1 MGKTQLII
9 FFALIWMQSGFA
21 QTDGPVDYKRSS
33 LHLILID
40 QNDFFNREAVKSAF
54 FSSAFPDQYD
64 KVNLEDSILNIRDY
78 VSYMEERQRNMQ
90 RDQKIPSLIKTGF
103 TNELE
108 LAKNIFEEDEEEIR
122 SYTEDYIQKNDLAR
136 QIVADWFQRDKN
148 GTFSME
154 NVQERGLYN
163 ADLYDVKTAKEST
176 LGKALLKDAGETL
189 IGNTFIIFNNIRV
202 VDNKQFLDAIKMRT
216 AMLGR
221 RPGNKMRGSKLG
233 RVLNRAK
240 NKVKQKAR
248 KGYNVWTTAY
258 LYQLKWTEEVQAH
271 FFNDLWISR
280 NEIDSEKKSAFENT
294 DIFELEFVGYSYSQ
308 SVATEGLWKKQS
320 HQKIV
325 EIATLRN
332 IGNTYAELQ
341 KEYDVFKPISALS
354 SVDPITAQIGMKE
367 GLEGKE
373 KFEVLEIIEDP
384 ETGIQNLDRV
394 DIIKTDP
401 DKIWDNRY
409 NADLLLEEEKRQNS
423 LKGTHFTG
431 GSNKIYPGMFIR
443 QIK

>member
-1 MGKTQLII
+1 MGKIQII
-9 FFALIWMQSGFA
+9 ICFVLLSMQSGFA
-21 QTDGPVDYKRSS
+21 QKDGPVDYKRSS

-40 QNDFFNREAVKSAF
+40 QNDFFNREAVKSSF

-64 KVNLEDSILNIRDY
+64 KVNLQDSILNIRDY
-78 VSYMEERQRNMQ
+78 VSYREEREKNKK
-90 RDQKIPSLIKTGF
+90 RDQKIPSLIKSGF
-103 TNELE
+103 TSELE

-122 SYTEDYIQKNDLAR
+122 SYTEDYIQKKDLAR
-136 QIVADWFQRDKN
+136 KIVADWFQRDEN

-163 ADLYDVKTAKEST
+163 ADLYDVKAAKESS
-176 LGKALLKDAGETL
+176 LGMALIKDAGESL
-189 IGNTFIIFNNIRV
+189 IGNTFIVFNNIRV
-202 VDNKQFLDAIKMRT
+202 VDNEPFVSAIKMRSGK
-216 AMLGR
+216 LR
-221 RPGNKMRGSKLG
+221 SRSRKRSGSKLG
-233 RVLNRAK
+233 RGINQATT
-240 NKVKQKAR
+240 KAR
-248 KGYNVWTTAY
+248 VKTSKGYNVWTTAY
-258 LYQLKWTEEVQAH
+258 LYKLKWSEEVQAQ

-280 NEIDSEKKSAFENT
+280 NETDSEKKSAFENT

-332 IGNTYAELQ
+332 IGNTYAKLQ
-341 KEYDVFKPISALS
+341 KEYDVFKPTSALS
-354 SVDPITAQIGMKE
+354 SVDPIMAQIGMKE

-384 ETGIQNLDRV
+384 ETGIQHLQQV
-394 DIIKTDP
+394 DIIKSDP

-409 NADLLLEEEKRQNS
+409 NADLLLDEDKGQNS